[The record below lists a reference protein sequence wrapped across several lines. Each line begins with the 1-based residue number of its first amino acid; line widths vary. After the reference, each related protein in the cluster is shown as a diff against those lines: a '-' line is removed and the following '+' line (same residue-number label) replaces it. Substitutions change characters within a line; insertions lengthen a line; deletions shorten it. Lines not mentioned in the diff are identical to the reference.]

1 MHFLWMLIIGLVIG
15 AIAKV
20 IMPGKDPG
28 GIIVTML
35 IGMAGSLVAGLI
47 GRAAGWYATGEGAG
61 FIASIIGAVLL
72 LGIYRWAIGRRTTA
86 GAFR

>member
-15 AIAKV
+15 AIAKF

-35 IGMAGSLVAGLI
+35 IGIVGALIAGFL
-47 GRAAGWYATGEGAG
+47 GRAVGWYHEGEPAG
-61 FIASIIGAVLL
+61 FIASIVGAILL
-72 LGIYRWAIGRRTTA
+72 LIMYRMIVGRRIT
-86 GAFR
+86 